1 MAQNIWGRMGPQRT
15 ETEILQQEI
24 HELRQRMLSSNT
36 AIEPEQLPASTIGA
50 KFGTLGSKLKSLI
63 DFTKPL

>member
-1 MAQNIWGRMGPQRT
+1 MAQNIWGRVGTQRT

-36 AIEPEQLPASTIGA
+36 PIDPEQLPPSTIGA
-50 KFGTLGSKLKSLI
+50 QFGTLGSKLKSLI
-63 DFTKPL
+63 DFRKTL